1 MFALGSVVS
10 MSMSGPGSRR
20 GSHLPYRTLAGV
32 VPCPKGWL
40 IASAKLQGI
49 TMAPEQPR
57 VVPTFLEVLD
67 YKPAFQ
73 VVALFSPVGLLDEP
87 DSRGRACDRQARALL
102 GRPRSGAV
110 LSAPVRGTLKC
121 NSYSEAKE
129 ANGGHL
135 GAIGWRMLKR
145 TVEVHEQMAPY
156 WQRTIF
162 EVHPELSFFQ
172 LNEDKPVRFSKHTKA
187 GRDERRALLDG
198 RMPGVERI
206 IGEKIRGVSTAH
218 LLDAAACLW
227 TARRIIARGVVHL
240 PEDPEWDSEGLRME
254 FVQ

>member
-1 MFALGSVVS
+1 M
-10 MSMSGPGSRR
+10 
-20 GSHLPYRTLAGV
+20 
-32 VPCPKGWL
+32 
-40 IASAKLQGI
+40 ASAKLQGI
-49 TMAPEQPR
+49 TMAPEEPQ

-73 VVALFSPVGLLDEP
+73 VVALFSPIGLLDDP
-87 DSRGRACDRQARALL
+87 TTRGRTCDRQARALL
-102 GRPRSGAV
+102 GSPRASAV
-110 LSAPVRGTLKC
+110 LSAPVRGALEC
-121 NSYSEAKE
+121 DSYKEAKE
-129 ANGGHL
+129 ANGGSL
-135 GAIGWRMLKR
+135 SAIGWNMLKR
-145 TVEVHEQMAPY
+145 TAEVHEQMAPY

-172 LNEDKPVRFSKHTKA
+172 LNEDKPVRFSKHSRA
-187 GRDERRALLDG
+187 GHDERRALLDG

-206 IGEKIRGVSTAH
+206 INERVRGVRAAH

-240 PEDPEWDSEGLRME
+240 PERPEWDSEGLRME

>member
-1 MFALGSVVS
+1 
-10 MSMSGPGSRR
+10 MSMTGPRSQR

-49 TMAPEQPR
+49 TLAPEQPR

-73 VVALFSPVGLLDEP
+73 VVALFSPVGLLDAP
-87 DSRGRACDRQARALL
+87 DSRGRTCDRQARAVL
-102 GRPRSGAV
+102 GRPRSSAV
-110 LSAPVRGTLKC
+110 LSAPVRAAIKCGT
-121 NSYSEAKE
+121 YAEAKE
-129 ANGGHL
+129 ANGGRL
-135 GAIGWRMLKR
+135 SAIGWRLLKR
-145 TVEVHEQMAPY
+145 TAEVHEQMAPY

-172 LNEDKPVRFSKHTKA
+172 LNDNVPVRFSKHTQA
-187 GRDERRALLDG
+187 GQDERRALLHAH
-198 RMPGVERI
+198 MPGVERI
-206 IGEKIRGVSTAH
+206 VDERVPGANAAH
-218 LLDAAACLW
+218 VLDAAACLW
-227 TARRIIARGVVHL
+227 TARRIVARGVVHL
-240 PEDPEWDSEGLRME
+240 PEYPEWDSEGLRME

>member
-1 MFALGSVVS
+1 MS
-10 MSMSGPGSRR
+10 MSMSASRPGSRR
-20 GSHLPYRTLAGV
+20 ASHLPYRTLAGV

-40 IASAKLQGI
+40 MASAELQGI
-49 TMAPEQPR
+49 TMAPEAPQ
-57 VVPTFLEVLD
+57 VVSTFLEVLD

-73 VVALFSPVGLLDEP
+73 VVALFSPVGLLDDP
-87 DSRGRACDRQARALL
+87 TARGRTCDREARRLL
-102 GRPRSGAV
+102 GPPRAGAV
-110 LSAPVRGTLKC
+110 LSAPVRGAIEC
-121 NSYSEAKE
+121 QSYREAKE
-129 ANGGHL
+129 ANGGRRS
-135 GAIGWRMLKR
+135 AIGWCLLKR
-145 TVEVHEQMAPY
+145 TAEVHEQMAPY

-172 LNEDKPVRFSKHTKA
+172 LNGDKPVRFSKHTRA

-206 IGEKIRGVSTAH
+206 IGEKVRGVSQAH

-227 TARRIIARGVVHL
+227 TARRVIARGVVHL
-240 PEDPEWDSEGLRME
+240 PEHPEWDSEGLRME

>member
-1 MFALGSVVS
+1 MA
-10 MSMSGPGSRR
+10 MSMSRTASGR

-40 IASAKLQGI
+40 MASAKLQGI
-49 TMAPEQPR
+49 TMSPEQPQ
-57 VVPTFLEVLD
+57 VVRTFVEVLD

-73 VVALFSPVGLLDEP
+73 VVALFSPVGLSDEP
-87 DSRGRACDRQARALL
+87 DSRGRTCDRQARALL
-102 GRPRSGAV
+102 RRPRSGAV
-110 LSAPVRGTLKC
+110 LSAPARGTLAC
-121 NSYSEAKE
+121 ASYQDARE
-129 ANGGHL
+129 ANGGRL
-135 GAIGWRMLKR
+135 SAVGWRMLRR
-145 TVEVHEQMAPY
+145 TAEVHEQMAPY

-172 LNEDKPVRFSKHTKA
+172 LNEDRPVRFSKHTLA
-187 GRDERRALLDG
+187 GRQERRSLLDG

-206 IGEKIRGVSTAH
+206 IDERVPGASPAH

-240 PEDPEWDSEGLRME
+240 PEHPEWDSEGLRME
-254 FVQ
+254 FVY

>member
-1 MFALGSVVS
+1 M
-10 MSMSGPGSRR
+10 
-20 GSHLPYRTLAGV
+20 
-32 VPCPKGWL
+32 
-40 IASAKLQGI
+40 ASAKLQGI
-49 TMAPEQPR
+49 TVSPEQPQ
-57 VVPTFLEVLD
+57 VVSTFLEVLD

-73 VVALFSPVGLLDEP
+73 VVALFSPVGLP
-87 DSRGRACDRQARALL
+87 DDPASRGRTCDRQARALL

-110 LSAPVRGTLKC
+110 LSAPARAALAC
-121 NSYSEAKE
+121 ESYAEARE
-129 ANGGHL
+129 ANGGRL
-135 GAIGWRMLKR
+135 SAIGWRMLKR
-145 TVEVHEQMAPY
+145 SAEVHEQMAPY

-162 EVHPELSFFQ
+162 EVHPELSFYQ
-172 LNEDKPVRFSKHTKA
+172 LNADRPVRFSKHTRA

-206 IGEKIRGVSTAH
+206 INEKVRGVTASH

-240 PEDPEWDSEGLRME
+240 PEHPEWDSEGLRME